1 MIGLF
6 EIILICVI
14 IFLLI
19 IIYSNRNK
27 KNTDDRIII
36 SKYEKDDSK
45 TFIIDELEDQFI
57 ALDKLNIIKYANPSA
72 EKRFGKNI
80 LNTHIG
86 TILRN
91 PNLDEKIREVKS
103 SKEI

>member
-6 EIILICVI
+6 EILLICVI

-27 KNTDDRIII
+27 KNTDDKIII

-45 TFIIDELEDQFI
+45 TFILDELEDQFI
-57 ALDKLNIIKYANPSA
+57 ALDKLNIIKFLEN
-72 EKRFGKNI
+72 
-80 LNTHIG
+80 
-86 TILRN
+86 
-91 PNLDEKIREVKS
+91 
-103 SKEI
+103 

>member
-6 EIILICVI
+6 EILLICVI

-27 KNTDDRIII
+27 KNTDDKIII

-45 TFIIDELEDQFI
+45 TFIIDELGNIYEPPETSSGVLDIED
-57 ALDKLNIIKYANPSA
+57 LK
-72 EKRFGKNI
+72 
-80 LNTHIG
+80 HIG
-86 TILRN
+86 RKMS
-91 PNLDEKIREVKS
+91 DGEYMWF
-103 SKEI
+103 